1 MASIRDFLP
10 LPVRRRAGR
19 WRRTLLASPA
29 VASRAFSV
37 LSSSRPQVGPAV
49 FYGMPRIPGLGEQT
63 HGGMVKIQRMQAAFP
78 NSPREFDTL
87 YLVSSCV
94 PEGAAAVAWV
104 ARRRGRRVVWN
115 QNGVAYPAWH
125 GPGWEETNAAL
136 ARLLRAADHVLYQS
150 EFCRRAS
157 DLFLGPPS
165 GSWEVLHNPVDTT
178 VFTPGPQQPQRELV
192 LLLGGTHN
200 QRYRFESALLT
211 LARLVHGGVH
221 ARLLVTGHFGWGGGA
236 DDAAADAARLVARH
250 QMEAHVEI
258 VGPYAQEA
266 APALLRRAHVLLHT
280 QYNDCC
286 PGLVLEALACGV
298 PVVYSASGGVP
309 ELVGEEAGVGVP
321 AELRWDEPVVP
332 NAEALAEAVVGVREA
347 WPRFSAAA
355 RTRSARFDLAAWIAR
370 HRSVFEVLGR

>member
-1 MASIRDFLP
+1 MHR
-10 LPVRRRAGR
+10 VRGKLTYSNVIS
-19 WRRTLLASPA
+19 TL
-29 VASRAFSV
+29 
-37 LSSSRPQVGPAV
+37 
-49 FYGMPRIPGLGEQT
+49 
-63 HGGMVKIQRMQAAFP
+63 
-78 NSPREFDTL
+78 
-87 YLVSSCV
+87 C
-94 PEGAAAVAWV
+94 
-104 ARRRGRRVVWN
+104 
-115 QNGVAYPAWH
+115 
-125 GPGWEETNAAL
+125 
-136 ARLLRAADHVLYQS
+136 
-150 EFCRRAS
+150 
-157 DLFLGPPS
+157 
-165 GSWEVLHNPVDTT
+165 
-178 VFTPGPQQPQRELV
+178 LV

-309 ELVGEEAGVGVP
+309 ELVGEEAGIGVP

-355 RTRSARFDLAAWIAR
+355 RARSARFDLAAWIAR
-370 HRSVFEVLGR
+370 HRSVFEAARR